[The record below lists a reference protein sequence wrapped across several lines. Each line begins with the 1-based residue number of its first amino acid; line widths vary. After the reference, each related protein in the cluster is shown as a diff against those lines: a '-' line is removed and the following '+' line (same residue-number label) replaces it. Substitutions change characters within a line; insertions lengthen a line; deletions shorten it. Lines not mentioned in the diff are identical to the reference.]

1 MDKSKRYPDEDM
13 DFDDESSMDE
23 LEFLDD
29 DLI

>member
-1 MDKSKRYPDEDM
+1 MDKPKRYPDEDI
-13 DFDDESSMDE
+13 DFDDESSIDE